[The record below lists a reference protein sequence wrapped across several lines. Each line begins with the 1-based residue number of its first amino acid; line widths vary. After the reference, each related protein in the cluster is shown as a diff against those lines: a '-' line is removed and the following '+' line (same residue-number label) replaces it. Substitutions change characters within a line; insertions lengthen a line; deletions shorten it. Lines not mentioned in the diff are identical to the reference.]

1 MRKIVQYDDVK
12 ENKDFW
18 RYFFCVNFPCAEDK
32 DSDMSLLEIIEE
44 KYEIS
49 KKWQD
54 EFTGFYEG
62 VFDENDGYVNDSSTL
77 KIELKKGIYL
87 FIEFHPG
94 DTLYFLNDKK
104 IGCTGPDFFIRKISW
119 TDFECYTRE
128 LGCVKKIL
136 LLPMVY
142 VYENEKEKLKKCIF
156 NGLKNLYFEEED
168 FELFYKFILENC
180 LINNEIF

>member
-1 MRKIVQYDDVK
+1 MRKIVKYDDIK

-18 RYFFCVNFPCAEDK
+18 RYFFCVNFPCAEDE

-44 KYEIS
+44 KYDIS

-62 VFDENDGYVNDSSTL
+62 VFDKNDGYVNNPSTL
-77 KIELKKGIYL
+77 EIELKKGIYL

-94 DTLYFLNDKK
+94 DTMYFLNDNK
-104 IGCTGPDFFIRKISW
+104 IGCTGPEFFIRKISW

-128 LGCVKKIL
+128 LDCVKKLL

-142 VYENEKEKLKKCIF
+142 VYNDEKEELKKCIF
-156 NGLKNLYFEEED
+156 NGLKRLYFEDDD
-168 FELFYKFILENC
+168 FELFYKAILENC
-180 LINNEIF
+180 LIDNEIF